1 MRHQREFRMNPDQ
14 AILNKHRLHLEEIE
28 AELALSVGSRVAKIE
43 EISRHTLLG
52 GGKRLRPLLFVL
64 SCGLLGS
71 RVQECYRLAGI
82 FEIIHA
88 ASLLHDDV
96 LDNAETRRSRPSA
109 NRLWGNHAAVLV
121 GDFLYSKAFAVAFET
136 GHRPFLQRLTETTT
150 RMAEGQVLEL
160 EHTFDWDIG
169 KEAYLEIV
177 KAKTAVLISA
187 ACECGAILSGAG
199 ETAESA
205 LAQFG
210 FHMGV
215 AFQLMDDLL
224 DYTAEEKV
232 FGKPVVKDLR
242 EGKITLPL
250 IYALADLEEADR
262 AALRTRLTPEGAFP
276 SEADFLQVLEMVRT
290 GGCLE
295 RVREEAS
302 ESVERAAGC
311 LAIFPDSPAKRDL
324 LQMNR
329 YILDRSY

>member
-1 MRHQREFRMNPDQ
+1 MNPDL
-14 AILNKHRLHLEEIE
+14 AILTKHRDHLERIE
-28 AELALSVGSRVAKIE
+28 AELAHSVGSRVVKIE

-52 GGKRLRPLLFVL
+52 GGKRIRPLLFVL
-64 SCGLLGS
+64 SCGLFGS
-71 RVQECYRLAGI
+71 QVHECYRLAGI

-121 GDFLYSKAFAVAFET
+121 GDFLYSKAFAVAFDT
-136 GHRPFLQRLTETTT
+136 GHRPFLRRLTETTT
-150 RMAEGQVLEL
+150 RMAEGQILEL

-169 KEAYLEIV
+169 RDSYLEIV

-187 ACECGAILSGAG
+187 ACESGAILSGGGEEAG
-199 ETAESA
+199 EA

-224 DYTAEEKV
+224 DYTAEEEV

-250 IYALADLEEADR
+250 IYALADLEETDR
-262 AALRTRLTPEGAFP
+262 TALGTRLTPEGTFP
-276 SEADFLQVLEMVRT
+276 SEADFHWVLEMVRT

-295 RVREEAS
+295 RVRREAS
-302 ESVERAAGC
+302 ESVDRAAGC
-311 LAIFPDSPAKRDL
+311 LTIFPDSPAKRDL

-329 YILDRSY
+329 YIVDRSY